1 MSSTEYAAL
10 ANSVLRSSRRRSFDD
25 GDIPNS
31 RTRFNA
37 DGIAGI
43 RASSEPILASAFAL
57 KDTAQASTAAD
68 EDADVILPGSRQISP
83 LDDGQPESALRDAP
97 GPSTESRPI
106 LSHAPRSSGLAAAAY
121 LAGDEIFDC
130 EDDDAMNYYQLDS
143 LDDVRRLHSS
153 NFTPEIDIR
162 GFIRADMTREDWVQT
177 FEGLRGYVDQRTTLS
192 IQAAVVQALMA
203 PALNERI
210 RDVIYDMQDRGQ
222 IPLPSARR
230 RAQSPEQNPASPRQ
244 TLQQALNDALVRIE
258 HDQEIEDLERSHE
271 ISLRQLRDAHEA
283 SMQQLRDTHEASMQ
297 QMRDA
302 LEAATRATLA
312 RMEPRPYSRKR
323 AFDPEEFGRVV
334 KRQRSL

>member
-1 MSSTEYAAL
+1 
-10 ANSVLRSSRRRSFDD
+10 
-25 GDIPNS
+25 
-31 RTRFNA
+31 
-37 DGIAGI
+37 
-43 RASSEPILASAFAL
+43 
-57 KDTAQASTAAD
+57 
-68 EDADVILPGSRQISP
+68 
-83 LDDGQPESALRDAP
+83 
-97 GPSTESRPI
+97 
-106 LSHAPRSSGLAAAAY
+106 
-121 LAGDEIFDC
+121 
-130 EDDDAMNYYQLDS
+130 MNYYQLDS

-153 NFTPEIDIR
+153 NFTPGIDIR

-312 RMEPRPYSRKR
+312 HMEPRPYSRKR